1 MSELFSAVS
10 YGKALPAAFLGSVDL
25 ALGSAGA
32 LLLTESL
39 LDRGDYVV
47 RTMEIEYDGE
57 PAALRGALAD
67 AVVPADVDGTSVFNA
82 YTAVVPHSL
91 REAKRKFLIMDVDST
106 LIQQEVIELLAAH
119 AGVEEEVAAV
129 TEAAMRGEL
138 DFAASLHAR
147 VATLEGLPA
156 TVVDDVRAAVQLSPG
171 ARDLIDSFAAAG
183 HVVAVVSG
191 GFSQILDPLAQQLG
205 LDYAQ
210 ANLLEVDGGRL
221 TGKVLGAV
229 TDRAAKAEALR
240 RWAEESGVPLEHTI
254 AIGDGANDLDMLDA
268 SGYGIAYNAKPA
280 LRKAADAEINIPQL
294 DVAAAIAGVDYAR

>member
-10 YGKALPAAFLGSVDL
+10 YGEALPSEFLGAVDL

-32 LLLTESL
+32 RLLTESL
-39 LDRGDYVV
+39 ADRGDYVV
-47 RTMEIEYDGE
+47 RTLEIEYDGG
-57 PAALRGALAD
+57 AAVLRRALAD
-67 AVVPADVDGTSVFNA
+67 AVVPAGANGTSAVNT
-82 YTAVVPHSL
+82 YTAVVPRSL
-91 REAKRKFLIMDVDST
+91 REAKRKLLIMDVDST

-156 TVVDDVRAAVQLSPG
+156 TVVDDVRAAVRLSPG
-171 ARDLIDSFAAAG
+171 ARSLIESFAAGG
-183 HVVAVVSG
+183 HIVAVVSG
-191 GFSQILDPLAQQLG
+191 GFSQILDPLAEELG
-205 LDYAQ
+205 LDFAQ

-240 RWAEESGVPLEHTI
+240 RWAGQSGIPLEHTI

-268 SGYGIAYNAKPA
+268 SGFGIAYNAKPA
-280 LRKAADAEINIPQL
+280 LRKAADAEINIPKL

>member
-10 YGKALPAAFLGSVDL
+10 YGEALPSEFIGSVDL
-25 ALGSAGA
+25 ALGSTGA
-32 LLLTESL
+32 RLLTESL
-39 LDRGDYVV
+39 MDRGDYVV
-47 RTMEIEYDGE
+47 RTTEIEYDGGPE
-57 PAALRGALAD
+57 ALRRALAD
-67 AVVPADVDGTSVFNA
+67 AMIPADANGTSAVNA

-91 REAKRKFLIMDVDST
+91 REAKRKLLIMDVDST

-156 TVVDDVRAAVQLSPG
+156 TVVDDVRAAVRLSPG
-171 ARDLIDSFAAAG
+171 ARSLIESFAAGG

-191 GFSQILDPLAQQLG
+191 GFSQILDPLAQELG

-240 RWAEESGVPLEHTI
+240 RWAGKSGVPLEHTI
-254 AIGDGANDLDMLDA
+254 AIGDGANDLDMLEA
-268 SGYGIAYNAKPA
+268 SGFGIAYNAKPA
-280 LRKAADAEINIPQL
+280 LRQAADAEVNIPQL
-294 DVAAAIAGVDYAR
+294 DVVAAIAGVEYAQ